1 MFVTLTQQ
9 AYHVNERAM
18 PRVTSGPT
26 KVKAL
31 IDLKPKIN
39 YLKKKVNYKNKRF
52 NSVIC
57 GKSAICVG
65 LVMLGIR

>member
-39 YLKKKVNYKNKRF
+39 YLKKRLIIKTNALIV
-52 NSVIC
+52 
-57 GKSAICVG
+57 
-65 LVMLGIR
+65 

>member
-1 MFVTLTQQ
+1 VFVTLTQQ

-39 YLKKKVNYKNKRF
+39 YLKKRLIIKTNALIV
-52 NSVIC
+52 
-57 GKSAICVG
+57 
-65 LVMLGIR
+65 